1 MDYGLH
7 LHFTSVISCNFVFC
21 LQSIHL
27 SSGTMEGGEGIIG
40 LPDDGSVQ
48 KYDLGT
54 STRVQLMS
62 DDKQTLM
69 YTSVTQEG
77 GQTIMEFAKYLSE
90 PGEYQ

>member
-1 MDYGLH
+1 MGACT
-7 LHFTSVISCNFVFC
+7 FTSETSHATFFVLTTTPIFTYT
-21 LQSIHL
+21 
-27 SSGTMEGGEGIIG
+27 GTMNDGEGIIA
-40 LPDDGSVQ
+40 LPDDGSVL

-69 YTSVTQEG
+69 YTSVTQDG

-90 PGEYQ
+90 PGE